1 MSLDPGGRPG
11 GEIKFLVGVLLA
23 GIGIWLFFDSVHITS
38 GHRGL
43 ISGAIGNRGG
53 GGGYRETTSMGI
65 ILVPL
70 FIGVVALFFDVR
82 QTWAW
87 ILTILGFLVL
97 AIEIVSRMRPMYEA
111 KASHAIMMMIMIAG
125 GFGLMLRGYI
135 EDRRKS
141 GRK

>member
-11 GEIKFLVGVLLA
+11 GEVKFFVGLILA
-23 GIGIWLFFDSVHITS
+23 GIGLYLFFDSVHFTS

-43 ISGAIGNRGG
+43 ISGMMGRQGG
-53 GGGYRETTSMGI
+53 GGFRETTSMGI

-70 FIGVVALFFDVR
+70 FAGVVALFFDVR

-87 ILTILGFLVL
+87 ILTVIGFLIL
-97 AIEIVSRMRPMYEA
+97 IIEIVSRMRPYFDA
-111 KASHAIMMMIMIAG
+111 KASHAILMMIMIAG

-135 EDRRKS
+135 EDKRKS
-141 GRK
+141 GSD